1 MIKGSHVIDVGGLKR
16 SEYVI
21 VGIATLYDLV
31 DELLVVLAVVVH
43 KFNPYLLVLLLLFLC
58 QCFTL

>member
-1 MIKGSHVIDVGGLKR
+1 VIEVGGLKR
-16 SEYVI
+16 GEYVI

-58 QCFTL
+58 PCFKL